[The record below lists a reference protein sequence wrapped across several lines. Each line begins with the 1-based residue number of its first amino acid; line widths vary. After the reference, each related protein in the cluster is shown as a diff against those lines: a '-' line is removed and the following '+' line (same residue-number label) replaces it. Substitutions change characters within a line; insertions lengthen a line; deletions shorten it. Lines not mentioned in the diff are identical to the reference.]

1 MPLVCTLYENI
12 LIYKK
17 FKLKV
22 SDQQYKIIG
31 QNKALKTKIGYSMC
45 PLFFD
50 SPNFKTSHRNLFY
63 RGRIEEYSP
72 LNKSINNI
80 ESKR

>member
-45 PLFFD
+45 PLFF
-50 SPNFKTSHRNLFY
+50 
-63 RGRIEEYSP
+63 
-72 LNKSINNI
+72 
-80 ESKR
+80 